1 MAIIHSHKSNYE
13 LNCFCAP
20 FFLVHVVKLGNCCEV
35 QNRNAQYYE
44 VHNRNAQYYEVHNIT
59 PVTEPAADRRVT
71 LHLYYLFRQ
80 NIRNSGK
87 NTFCCY
93 SRFSLLMTSGFLE
106 AVVTLWPDW
115 KLSQRVCQVCEGTFA
130 AGKMRLFPWSPFFLR
145 GSADFKD
152 FATTRDLA
160 AGGSKK

>member
-1 MAIIHSHKSNYE
+1 MNWTVLCTLPSGSCSE
-13 LNCFCAP
+13 
-20 FFLVHVVKLGNCCEV
+20 LGNCC
-35 QNRNAQYYE
+35 E

-80 NIRNSGK
+80 KIRNSGK
-87 NTFCCY
+87 KYILLLFALFHVDDFRFPWGGCNTLTRLKAE
-93 SRFSLLMTSGFLE
+93 SKGVSGL
-106 AVVTLWPDW
+106 
-115 KLSQRVCQVCEGTFA
+115 EGTFA

-160 AGGSKK
+160 ADSSKK

>member
-1 MAIIHSHKSNYE
+1 MYSIWLWFSF
-13 LNCFCAP
+13 LCTLP
-20 FFLVHVVKLGNCCEV
+20 FGSCSELGNCCEV
-35 QNRNAQYYE
+35 HDRNAQYYE

-87 NTFCCY
+87 KYILLLFALFLVDDF
-93 SRFSLLMTSGFLE
+93 RFSW

-152 FATTRDLA
+152 FATTRDLVA
-160 AGGSKK
+160 DSSKK